1 MNDDD
6 SYLNLVLLLFGNELR
21 LDKFTDSNLSFRRLF
36 HLVILMKRRQ
46 ITGRLRLL
54 SLRIWQRFVIL
65 GISNRPPISKLPHL
79 LGVLLKSNWLCRLR
93 LIIIGLFSTVKQKSE
108 AWAWTSGPLGLHLP
122 VVIKFYYRTSA
133 TATQVAIP
141 IPSYYLVIV
150 HSFDDNQ

>member
-108 AWAWTSGPLGLHLP
+108 A
-122 VVIKFYYRTSA
+122 
-133 TATQVAIP
+133 
-141 IPSYYLVIV
+141 
-150 HSFDDNQ
+150 